1 MINIW
6 AFGWRGFRFGDVLW
20 VEKLCLP
27 GYLSAFLRILLKTN
41 ELEICYEKKFDA
53 SIDDI

>member
-41 ELEICYEKKFDA
+41 ELEICYEKNFDA